1 MPEIYQQPRILS
13 RTFVLIGGK
22 TREKGKIEA
31 GGRAIFSTKTPE
43 CINCAQYISYI
54 CYMKDN
60 KEKCRPIGLHFNLFL
75 IFGRDKIEIRVQI
88 EV

>member
-1 MPEIYQQPRILS
+1 MIS
-13 RTFVLIGGK
+13 GK

-31 GGRAIFSTKTPE
+31 GGWAIFSTKTPE
-43 CINCAQYISYI
+43 CINYAQYIYYI
-54 CYMKDN
+54 YYMKDN
-60 KEKCRPIGLHFNLFL
+60 KEKCRPNGLHFSLFL